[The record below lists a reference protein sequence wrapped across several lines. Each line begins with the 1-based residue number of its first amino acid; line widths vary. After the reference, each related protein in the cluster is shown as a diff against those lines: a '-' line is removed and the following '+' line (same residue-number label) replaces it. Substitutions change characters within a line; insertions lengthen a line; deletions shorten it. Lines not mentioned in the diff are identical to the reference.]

1 MSEFLQNAAEVFE
14 QCKTEQD
21 WEELY
26 DQLASYC
33 FEIRNVNAGLEHA
46 VAMKNGFGFVDELWE
61 QAIANSMAET
71 LKEINDDAEKFKE
84 AYGYKKPGMAI
95 ISEGTAWQLY
105 EKYEVFALH
114 KDNTET
120 RIGSIE
126 QFKSHDGLFGIR
138 RSDLK
143 KCAKADMDAIYP
155 KYAKSHLEE
164 KE

>member
-1 MSEFLQNAAEVFE
+1 MNEFLQNAAEVFE
-14 QCKTEQD
+14 QCETPQD

-33 FEIRNVNAGLEHA
+33 FEIRSLNAGLEHA
-46 VAMKNGFGFVDELWE
+46 VAMKRGYNFVDSLWE
-61 QAIANSMAET
+61 EAIANSMAET
-71 LKEINDDAEKFKE
+71 LKEIAEDAEKFKE

-105 EKYEVFALH
+105 EKYKVFALH

-120 RIGSIE
+120 LISSME
-126 QFKSHDGLFGIR
+126 QFKSHDGLFGIK
-138 RSDLK
+138 RSDLQ
-143 KCAKADMDAIYP
+143 KCAQADMNAIYP
-155 KYAKSHLEE
+155 KYAKVYEE